1 MPSINVKVVF
11 VDWQVKGIEVI
22 KFLVSQI
29 RVGNKVE
36 IGLFQDIFQTL
47 EVDLFLDGWS
57 IYQSDSNEQ
66 MIIIVSWSLGQG

>member
-66 MIIIVSWSLGQG
+66 MIIILSWSLGQG